1 MEYVPKVKLFSR
13 TGQPGSLLANGEDQV
28 RGVGG
33 NAMFGMTEAVGRRPA
48 VGSWFF
54 HMLTVWSQGKMF
66 NPQFPHLYKEGND
79 RSQRMVVCLEHMN
92 V

>member
-1 MEYVPKVKLFSR
+1 
-13 TGQPGSLLANGEDQV
+13 
-28 RGVGG
+28 
-33 NAMFGMTEAVGRRPA
+33 MFRMTEAVGQRPA

-66 NPQFPHLYKEGND
+66 NPHFPHLYKEGNN